1 MIYNLKYYFKLL
13 FHHTR
18 YLEVCAIMI
27 IISFAYTTM
36 MFSVFSDVI
45 MAEEFP
51 CADMFP
57 FFINIGPYAFSY
69 SSFMLLVPL
78 LVPLPVGQIL
88 SIEKKNKS
96 MILSRTNKLTNYLSK
111 LFISFFVGFSLMMI
125 ALGCSILFSQIILH
139 SDIQNIHYFSSGFSP
154 SDTDLT
160 ISYLGLYNLYL
171 TEPFLV
177 SIINMFML
185 SVLGGALSSLSLL
198 VENFYHNKILIY
210 CVPFIFMIINEILG
224 GIIPMLSDLLYIS
237 PRYSDFL
244 IYLLIYLIV
253 FIIFT
258 TLSSLYY
265 YKKDCY

>member
-1 MIYNLKYYFKLL
+1 MLYNLKYYFKLL

-27 IISFAYTTM
+27 ILSFAYTTM
-36 MFSVFSDVI
+36 VFSVFSDVI

-57 FFINIGPYAFSY
+57 FFINIGPYASSY
-69 SSFMLLVPL
+69 YSFMLLVPL

-88 SIEKKNKS
+88 SIENKNKS
-96 MILSRTNKLTNYLSK
+96 MIFSRTNKCSNYLSK
-111 LFISFFVGFSLMMI
+111 FLISFFVGFSLMII

-139 SDIQNIHYFSSGFSP
+139 SDIQNIYYFSSGFSP
-154 SDTDLT
+154 SNTDLT
-160 ISYLGLYNLYL
+160 KYYLGLYNLFL
-171 TEPFLV
+171 TNPFLG

-185 SVLGGALSSLSLL
+185 SILGGALSSLSLL

-210 CVPFIFMIINEILG
+210 CIPFIFMIINVILG
-224 GIIPMLSDLLYIS
+224 GMIPILTDLLYIT
-237 PRYSDFL
+237 PRYSNFL
-244 IYLLIYLIV
+244 IYLLIYLIIFIV
-253 FIIFT
+253 FSAF
-258 TLSSLYY
+258 SSFYY